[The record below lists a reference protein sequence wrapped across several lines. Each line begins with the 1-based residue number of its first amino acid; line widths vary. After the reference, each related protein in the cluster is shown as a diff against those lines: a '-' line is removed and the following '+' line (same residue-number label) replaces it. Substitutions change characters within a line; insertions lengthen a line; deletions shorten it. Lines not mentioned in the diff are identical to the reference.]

1 MLSRGKN
8 RSSDEALN
16 GIASQEAGSDS
27 SSSSRRRRRR
37 RRRRREPREN
47 PQL

>member
-8 RSSDEALN
+8 RSSEEVLN
-16 GIASQEAGSDS
+16 GIASQEAGSNS

-37 RRRRREPREN
+37 KREPREN

>member
-1 MLSRGKN
+1 MLSGRKN
-8 RSSDEALN
+8 RSNEAALN

-37 RRRRREPREN
+37 KEPREN

>member
-1 MLSRGKN
+1 MLSGCKN
-8 RSSDEALN
+8 RSNEAALN

-27 SSSSRRRRRR
+27 SSSSSRR

>member
-1 MLSRGKN
+1 MLFRGKN
-8 RSSDEALN
+8 RSSEEALN

-27 SSSSRRRRRR
+27 SSSRR

>member
-1 MLSRGKN
+1 MLSGRKN
-8 RSSDEALN
+8 RSNEAALN

-27 SSSSRRRRRR
+27 SSSSSSSRRRRRR
-37 RRRRREPREN
+37 RKEPREN

>member
-1 MLSRGKN
+1 MLSGRKN
-8 RSSDEALN
+8 RSNEAALN

-27 SSSSRRRRRR
+27 SSSSSRRRRRR
-37 RRRRREPREN
+37 KEPREN